1 MQRNIHPDRT
11 QKSVAR
17 SEALRDEAEARAK
30 EQRRHIRK
38 HVLWAA
44 RLETQEGPFSCII
57 LNVSRSGAKL
67 RVTAPGL
74 SRQPVKLVMESYGSL
89 AAEII
94 WQNTDK
100 MGIRFSAEPDE
111 VAKILGDALVL

>member
-1 MQRNIHPDRT
+1 MRRT
-11 QKSVAR
+11 ESVR
-17 SEALRDEAEARAK
+17 PQEALAK

-44 RLETQEGPFSCII
+44 RIETKDGPLSCII

-67 RVTAPGL
+67 RITAPNL
-74 SRQPVKLVMESYGSL
+74 QHQVVKLVMETYGTLS
-89 AAEII
+89 AEIV
-94 WQNTDK
+94 WQNADK
-100 MGIRFSAEPDE
+100 MGIRFIADPEE

>member
-1 MQRNIHPDRT
+1 MDSTERAPD
-11 QKSVAR
+11 
-17 SEALRDEAEARAK
+17 EDARAK

-44 RLETQEGPFSCII
+44 TLDTKDGPFSCII

-67 RVTAPGL
+67 RIVAPTL
-74 SRQPVKLVMESYGSL
+74 SRQPIKLVMDSFGTL
-89 AAEII
+89 PAEIV
-94 WQNTDK
+94 WQHADK
-100 MGIRFSAEPDE
+100 MGIRFSADPEE